1 MDFSYVCK
9 YCNKLYEI
17 SLQDLPPEIK
27 DLIIKVKL
35 SEKEKISKSTINPN
49 LVDGQSNLF
58 SENPPNMEINGIDMS
73 FVKIDRISIS
83 DIITNLNIVLNN
95 KICDLCYKKLSK
107 INEEEIKKI
116 NDEIKNIEKI
126 EKILN
131 KEIESNKKEISEE
144 VKNSK
149 FEDAKAQEE
158 ASKRLNDDNLKLQI
172 EFDKNLEKLK
182 NINLEEK
189 NILDEVNKL
198 NLDSLLTSKD
208 YEIEKSIQQ
217 KNQFEQICL
226 LNSNILEFLFDI
238 QVNEKYGSING
249 CRMQFKNYSSFN
261 DISAGWGHILYLT
274 KILNLKSK
282 KILKI
287 LEENDLH
294 KIYNLGDY
302 SYIYSFQ
309 EKQKYFFYEKN
320 SNLNDDLKAK
330 NLNKSMLQYLQIL
343 KDLDRKVTKINGNT
357 QTLKNFK
364 IETKSINNYPI
375 ELNIYY
381 QDDLDWAL
389 CLKSILMLLKSYIK
403 IIVIKENE
411 ELRKILENKV

>member
-1 MDFSYVCK
+1 
-9 YCNKLYEI
+9 
-17 SLQDLPPEIK
+17 
-27 DLIIKVKL
+27 
-35 SEKEKISKSTINPN
+35 
-49 LVDGQSNLF
+49 
-58 SENPPNMEINGIDMS
+58 
-73 FVKIDRISIS
+73 
-83 DIITNLNIVLNN
+83 
-95 KICDLCYKKLSK
+95 
-107 INEEEIKKI
+107 
-116 NDEIKNIEKI
+116 
-126 EKILN
+126 
-131 KEIESNKKEISEE
+131 
-144 VKNSK
+144 
-149 FEDAKAQEE
+149 
-158 ASKRLNDDNLKLQI
+158 
-172 EFDKNLEKLK
+172 LK

>member
-9 YCNKLYEI
+9 YCNKLFEI

-35 SEKEKISKSTINPN
+35 TEKEKMSKSNINPN
-49 LVDGQSNLF
+49 LIDGQSNLF

-116 NDEIKNIEKI
+116 DNENKKIEKI

-131 KEIESNKKEISEE
+131 KEIELNKNEISED

-158 ASKRLNDDNLKLQI
+158 ASKRLNEDNLKLQN
-172 EFDKNLEKLK
+172 EFDDNLEKLK
-182 NINLEEK
+182 NINLEEE
-189 NILDEVNKL
+189 NILDEMNKL

-274 KILNLKSK
+274 KILNLKAK

-287 LEENDLH
+287 LEEKDLY

-302 SYIYSFQ
+302 SYIYNSQ
-309 EKQKYFFYEKN
+309 ENQKYFFYEKN
-320 SNLNDDLKAK
+320 STLNDDLKAK
-330 NLNKSMLQYLQIL
+330 KLNKSMLQYLQIL
-343 KDLDRKVTKINGNT
+343 KDLDKKVTKINGNT
-357 QTLKNFK
+357 PTLKNFR
-364 IETKSINNYPI
+364 IENKSINNYPI

-411 ELRKILENKV
+411 ELKKILENKV

>member
-9 YCNKLYEI
+9 YCNKLFEI

-35 SEKEKISKSTINPN
+35 TEKEKMSKSNINPN
-49 LVDGQSNLF
+49 LIDGQSNLF

-107 INEEEIKKI
+107 IKEEEIKKI
-116 NDEIKNIEKI
+116 DNEIKKIEKI

-131 KEIESNKKEISEE
+131 KEIELNKNEISEE

-158 ASKRLNDDNLKLQI
+158 ASKRLNEDNLKLQN
-172 EFDKNLEKLK
+172 EFDDNLEKLK
-182 NINLEEK
+182 NINLEEE
-189 NILDEVNKL
+189 NILDEMNKL

-287 LEENDLH
+287 LEEKDLY

-302 SYIYSFQ
+302 SYIYNSQ
-309 EKQKYFFYEKN
+309 ENQKYFFYEKN
-320 SNLNDDLKAK
+320 STLNDDLKAK
-330 NLNKSMLQYLQIL
+330 KLNKSMLQYLQIL
-343 KDLDRKVTKINGNT
+343 KDLDKKVTKINDNT
-357 QTLKNFK
+357 PTLKNFR
-364 IETKSINNYPI
+364 IENKSINNYPI

-411 ELRKILENKV
+411 ELKKILENKV

>member
-9 YCNKLYEI
+9 YCNKLFEI

-35 SEKEKISKSTINPN
+35 TEKEKMSKSNINPN
-49 LVDGQSNLF
+49 LIDGQSNLF

-116 NDEIKNIEKI
+116 DNEIKKIEKI

-131 KEIESNKKEISEE
+131 KEIELNKNEISEE

-158 ASKRLNDDNLKLQI
+158 ASKRLNEDNLKLQN
-172 EFDKNLEKLK
+172 EFDDNLEKLK
-182 NINLEEK
+182 NINLEEE
-189 NILDEVNKL
+189 NILDEMNKL

-274 KILNLKSK
+274 KILNLKAK

-287 LEENDLH
+287 LEEKDLY

-302 SYIYSFQ
+302 SYIYNSQ
-309 EKQKYFFYEKN
+309 ENQKYFFYEKN
-320 SNLNDDLKAK
+320 STLNDDLKAK
-330 NLNKSMLQYLQIL
+330 KLNKSMLQYLQIL
-343 KDLDRKVTKINGNT
+343 KDLDKKVTKINGNT
-357 QTLKNFK
+357 PTLKNFR
-364 IETKSINNYPI
+364 IENKSINNYPI

-411 ELRKILENKV
+411 ELKKILENKV

>member
-158 ASKRLNDDNLKLQI
+158 ASKRLNDDNLKLQN

-364 IETKSINNYPI
+364 IETKYINNYKI
-375 ELNIYY
+375 ELNIY
-381 QDDLDWAL
+381 
-389 CLKSILMLLKSYIK
+389 
-403 IIVIKENE
+403 
-411 ELRKILENKV
+411 

>member
-1 MDFSYVCK
+1 MEFSYVCK
-9 YCNKLYEI
+9 YCNKLFEI

-35 SEKEKISKSTINPN
+35 TEKEKMSKSNINPN
-49 LVDGQSNLF
+49 LIDGQSNLF

-116 NDEIKNIEKI
+116 DNEIKKIEKI

-131 KEIESNKKEISEE
+131 KEIELNKIEISED

-158 ASKRLNDDNLKLQI
+158 ASKRLNEDNLKLQN
-172 EFDKNLEKLK
+172 EFDDNLEKLK
-182 NINLEEK
+182 NINLEEE

-287 LEENDLH
+287 LEEKDLY

-302 SYIYSFQ
+302 SYIYNSQ
-309 EKQKYFFYEKN
+309 ENQKYFFYEKN
-320 SNLNDDLKAK
+320 STLNDDLKAK
-330 NLNKSMLQYLQIL
+330 KLNKSMLQYLQIL
-343 KDLDRKVTKINGNT
+343 KDLDKKVTKINDNT
-357 QTLKNFK
+357 PTLKNFR
-364 IETKSINNYPI
+364 IENKSINNYPI

-411 ELRKILENKV
+411 ELKKILENKV

>member
-9 YCNKLYEI
+9 YCNKLFEI

-35 SEKEKISKSTINPN
+35 TEKEKMSKSNINPN
-49 LVDGQSNLF
+49 LIDGQSNLF

-116 NDEIKNIEKI
+116 DNEIKKIEKI

-131 KEIESNKKEISEE
+131 KEIELNKNEISED

-158 ASKRLNDDNLKLQI
+158 ASKRLNEDNLKLQT
-172 EFDKNLEKLK
+172 EFDDNLEKLK
-182 NINLEEK
+182 NINLEEE

-261 DISAGWGHILYLT
+261 DISAGWGHILFLT

-287 LEENDLH
+287 LEEKDLY

-302 SYIYSFQ
+302 SYIYNSQ
-309 EKQKYFFYEKN
+309 ENQKYFFYEKN
-320 SNLNDDLKAK
+320 STLNDDLKAK
-330 NLNKSMLQYLQIL
+330 KLNKSMLQYLQIL
-343 KDLDRKVTKINGNT
+343 KNLDKKVTKINDNT
-357 QTLKNFK
+357 PTLKNFR
-364 IETKSINNYPI
+364 IENKSINNYSI

-411 ELRKILENKV
+411 ELKKILENKV

>member
-172 EFDKNLEKLK
+172 EFDNNLEKLK

-364 IETKSINNYPI
+364 IDAKSINNYPI

>member
-158 ASKRLNDDNLKLQI
+158 ASKRLNDDNLKLQN

-364 IETKSINNYPI
+364 IDAKSINNYPI